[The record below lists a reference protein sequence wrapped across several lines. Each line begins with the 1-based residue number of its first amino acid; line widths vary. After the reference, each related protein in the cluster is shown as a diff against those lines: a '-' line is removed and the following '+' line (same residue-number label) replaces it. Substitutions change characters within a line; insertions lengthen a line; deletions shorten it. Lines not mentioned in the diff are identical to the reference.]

1 MNIAVFLSSSVNVSP
16 MLLSEA
22 EALGRAL
29 AEDGHTVVY
38 GGATGGCMGALAEG
52 VLQKGG
58 RLIGVVP
65 RMDFIEGRVQSGM
78 TEHHEVD
85 DFSSRKTQMIRLS
98 DAFIAYP
105 GGIGTLDEA
114 FEVLALKCIGTL
126 PKPFIFYNF
135 LDSWSPLLEAL
146 ELMVESRLIRQN
158 LSDLI
163 TVIDRPE
170 ILREYIK
177 HVV

>member
-1 MNIAVFLSSSVNVSP
+1 MNVAVFLSSSAAVSP

-22 EALGRAL
+22 EALGQGL

-38 GGATGGCMGALAEG
+38 GGASGGCMGALAKG
-52 VLQKGG
+52 VLSRGG
-58 RLIGVVP
+58 RLVGVVP
-65 RMDFIEGRVQSGM
+65 RMDFIDGQVQEGL

-85 DFSSRKTQMIRLS
+85 DFSMRKGLMIRLS
-98 DAFIAYP
+98 DAFVVYP

-114 FEVLALKCIGTL
+114 YEVLALKSIGTL
-126 PKPFIFYNF
+126 AKPIIFYNF
-135 LDSWSPLLEAL
+135 LDIWRPTLESL

-158 LSDLI
+158 LSELI
-163 TVIDRPE
+163 TVVDRPE